1 MIYEHNLNPIAFE
14 IFSLKIYW
22 YSLAYIFGFIFCYY
36 YSKYLIKKKVL
47 NLELSIIDDLINWLI
62 IAVLLGGR
70 LGYVLFYNFD
80 FYFSNPLE
88 ILKIWQG
95 GMSFHGAL
103 IGISLLII
111 FYSKIKK
118 IKFSQL
124 ANLVAYSSPVGI
136 FLGRLAN
143 FINAELIGRPTDGT
157 WGVLYKSELLTRH
170 PSQIYEALFE
180 GLFIFLVLNFFIKS
194 NLKNK
199 FNGYALFLIFY
210 SFFRFNLEF
219 FRQPDTHLGFI
230 IGNISMGQ
238 ILTLPMFI
246 IGIIF
251 LKNEKKL

>member
-1 MIYEHNLNPIAFE
+1 MIYEHNLNPVAVEF
-14 IFSLKIYW
+14 FSLKIYW
-22 YSLAYIFGFIFCYY
+22 YSLAYIFGFIFCNY
-36 YSKYLIKKKVL
+36 YSKYLIKKKLL
-47 NLELSIIDDLINWLI
+47 NLELSIVDDLITWLI
-62 IAVLLGGR
+62 VSVLLGGR
-70 LGYVLFYNFD
+70 LGYVIFYNYD
-80 FYFSNPLE
+80 FYFSYPIE
-88 ILKIWQG
+88 IFKIWQG

-103 IGISLLII
+103 LGIILLMF

-118 IKFSQL
+118 VRFSQL

-143 FINAELIGRPTDGT
+143 FINAELVGRPTDGS
-157 WGVLYKSELLTRH
+157 WGILYKSELLTRH

-180 GLFIFLVLNFFIKS
+180 GLIIFLILNFFVRS
-194 NLKNK
+194 NLKDK

-219 FRQPDTHLGFI
+219 FRQPDSHLGFI
-230 IGNISMGQ
+230 LGNMSMGQ
-238 ILTLPMFI
+238 VLTLPMFI